1 MITNCCCYCCIS
13 LSKPYACDIRND
25 ASVTSLIISKPAFL
39 QAIQNKLATGS
50 TKQIQ
55 FITSMSIA
63 YNSYRLKDG
72 SSTSWFGRPFKHF
85 CSGHVHEAY
94 TFGTNRGFVDRLYI
108 FGEEAPASEGYGRI
122 FALHDTTL
130 NIITGS
136 GSCDAVQ
143 IQGGINGLPVDALE
157 NVAMID
163 TGETQH
169 VIMIL
174 SPDYGSKSLR
184 MYVGRKGFRTN
195 GESCG
200 ACAGDEDLLAR
211 NGLGRCT
218 SEITLSKFP
227 TKHTTT
233 PLDLNRSI
241 RQHILSARC
250 TSHKRRHLCIRFIR
264 YESKRSR

>member
-1 MITNCCCYCCIS
+1 M
-13 LSKPYACDIRND
+13 
-25 ASVTSLIISKPAFL
+25 
-39 QAIQNKLATGS
+39 
-50 TKQIQ
+50 
-55 FITSMSIA
+55 
-63 YNSYRLKDG
+63 
-72 SSTSWFGRPFKHF
+72 
-85 CSGHVHEAY
+85 HEAY

-122 FALHDTTL
+122 FALHGTTL

-200 ACAGDEDLLAR
+200 ACTGDEDILAR
-211 NGLGRCT
+211 NGLGTC
-218 SEITLSKFP
+218 
-227 TKHTTT
+227 
-233 PLDLNRSI
+233 NSI
-241 RQHILSARC
+241 
-250 TSHKRRHLCIRFIR
+250 
-264 YESKRSR
+264 